1 MKTLTKVASYLE
13 VIAKAKSLEEAK
25 REATLALRVIEKDGT
40 K

>member
-1 MKTLTKVASYLE
+1 MKTLTKVASYLK
-13 VIAKAKSLEEAK
+13 VITKAKSLEEAK